1 MESIFKDKLKLNLSI
16 DIIMLLLMMPIA
28 GIGLL
33 IKYVLIPGMQR
44 NSTFGNNVDLEFLGM
59 TRHQWGTIHLILGIV
74 FLSFLALHIILHWK
88 MIMGIFQRMVPG
100 KTLQLVCTFM
110 LIALSLT
117 MIAFPLIVEPEI
129 TERTPLHQNRDAH
142 SETGYSLENQ
152 PKKSQMVQPDS
163 SFSDKPKM
171 NVQDKHFQHKNELAK
186 EEYEINGSLTLQF
199 VADKYGIPAN
209 KLADDL
215 NIPET
220 LVGEKLGRLRKQYP
234 FTMDDVK
241 KSISTYQKRW

>member
-1 MESIFKDKLKLNLSI
+1 MESIFKDKSKRNLSI

-88 MIMGIFQRMVPG
+88 MIVGIFQRMVPG
-100 KTLQLVCTFM
+100 KTLQLVCTFV

-117 MIAFPLIVEPEI
+117 MITFPLIVEPKI
-129 TERTPLHQNRDAH
+129 TERTPLHQNRNVQAG
-142 SETGYSLENQ
+142 TGYSPEYQSKNSL
-152 PKKSQMVQPDS
+152 MVQPDS
-163 SFSDKPKM
+163 SSSDKNKM
-171 NVQDKHFQHKNELAK
+171 NVQNKHFQHKNELAK

-209 KLADDL
+209 KLANDL

-220 LVGEKLGRLRKQYP
+220 LVGEKLGRLKKQYS
-234 FTMDDVK
+234 FTMDDVRE
-241 KSISTYQKRW
+241 SILTYQKR